1 MIGEENVYDVI
12 ILEYMASCLEST
24 IHLANR
30 LRQRFPNAYIMVLD
44 VWAPCGFYYL
54 RAAKTHLVH
63 WLNDNGFPDI
73 AADDPMIAKT
83 VKEKTLA
90 KEWAYF
96 GAYKEQHFEA
106 LKEAGYAHVAP
117 PPHRDIY
124 EAVDNHR
131 WFKDSIHF
139 SEIGHQMVKEL
150 IYDELRRANF
160 RTRQNVVNP
169 WTTFDQCDSWFG
181 DGKID
186 FAHSKGFLMNRFKS
200 NKYALEAR
208 EKNSWIKV
216 ENKSPKV
223 SDVFLFYM
231 TTAPDCLY
239 ETNHISMSSSPE
251 TSTWIRCNDDKEY
264 SFPVH
269 VAKRVYLGKI
279 PPGET
284 TIKIRSFKGEKKW
297 PFRLTGII
305 ITEPEESG
313 TAVSAA

>member
-1 MIGEENVYDVI
+1 
-12 ILEYMASCLEST
+12 
-24 IHLANR
+24 
-30 LRQRFPNAYIMVLD
+30 
-44 VWAPCGFYYL
+44 
-54 RAAKTHLVH
+54 
-63 WLNDNGFPDI
+63 
-73 AADDPMIAKT
+73 
-83 VKEKTLA
+83 
-90 KEWAYF
+90 
-96 GAYKEQHFEA
+96 
-106 LKEAGYAHVAP
+106 
-117 PPHRDIY
+117 
-124 EAVDNHR
+124 
-131 WFKDSIHF
+131 
-139 SEIGHQMVKEL
+139 
-150 IYDELRRANF
+150 
-160 RTRQNVVNP
+160 
-169 WTTFDQCDSWFG
+169 
-181 DGKID
+181 
-186 FAHSKGFLMNRFKS
+186 MNRFKS

-239 ETNHISMSSSPE
+239 ETNYISMSSSPE